1 MSCELNLCSDSLM
14 KHVFYY
20 YYFTAPNNI
29 KLQDIY
35 REIERTWKDISGF
48 LSGSHVL
55 VGTVGIYLAVIY
67 DDGGNDDDDDDDNGD
82 DDDDDDDGDGDVDSN
97 SDDDIDVSVGGDD
110 NGGGGEGC
118 SGNDDDDD
126 DGGSGVGRVSVSI
139 DDNDINDDASQFT
152 TYTDFVTN
160 SYGEFWD
167 SSREK
172 SLVPVKK
179 KRVLN

>member
-67 DDGGNDDDDDDDNGD
+67 DDGDNDDDDDNGD
-82 DDDDDDDGDGDVDSN
+82 DDDDDDDDGDGDGDVDSN
-97 SDDDIDVSVGGDD
+97 NDDDIDVSVGGDD

-126 DGGSGVGRVSVSI
+126 YGGSGVGRVSDSI
-139 DDNDINDDASQFT
+139 DDNHINDDASQFT

-160 SYGEFWD
+160 SYGEFGD

-179 KRVLN
+179 NES